1 MNIVDQ
7 IKQKFPSSV
16 KKVPLM
22 VADPEFPRS
31 IDTGMYGLYA
41 YDYQSNEYVQC
52 CPHSVSKKYR
62 PHQLSDIIAMVES
75 VSSVWGDVVLDK
87 CRWRYGHH
95 LSLTPSLEARVE
107 IKKNDGIFPRIIIDA
122 PYDGVFRAS
131 IGFYR
136 DLCKNMAMMGSV
148 QSTSVTIRHTA
159 RLDEHMQEL
168 IGKFSNLKLAWSS
181 VLSACQEMENKK
193 VSLRGVLESALGP
206 RPVEEGRSLN
216 SWVKKASKIQE
227 IAARETYQLTGER
240 LIRSEQLTGWIAFNA
255 VQGYMQHHTRRQ
267 GQPTADARAFMALND
282 DVVRR
287 AEAYILAA

>member
-41 YDYQSNEYVQC
+41 YDYQSNSYVQC

-95 LSLTPSLEARVE
+95 LSLTPSLEERKE
-107 IKKNDGIFPRIIIDA
+107 IKAGDGIFPRIIIDA

-181 VLSACQEMENKK
+181 VLSACHEMENKT
-193 VSLRGVLESALGP
+193 VSLRDVLESALGP

-227 IAARETYQLTGER
+227 IAARETYQLTGESYR
-240 LIRSEQLTGWIAFNA
+240 TDQLTGWIAFNA

-267 GQPTADARAFMALND
+267 GQPTADARAFMAMND

-287 AEAYILAA
+287 VESYILAA

>member
-52 CPHSVSKKYR
+52 CPHSVSKQYR

-95 LSLTPSLEARVE
+95 LSLTPSLEERKE
-107 IKKNDGIFPRIIIDA
+107 IKAGDGIFPRIIIDA

-131 IGFYR
+131 VGFYR
-136 DLCKNMAMMGSV
+136 DLCKNMSMMGSV

-181 VLSACQEMENKK
+181 VLSACQQMEDKK
-193 VSLRGVLESALGP
+193 Q
-206 RPVEEGRSLN
+206 
-216 SWVKKASKIQE
+216 ASKQ
-227 IAARETYQLTGER
+227 AKFAC
-240 LIRSEQLTGWIAFNA
+240 
-255 VQGYMQHHTRRQ
+255 
-267 GQPTADARAFMALND
+267 
-282 DVVRR
+282 VV
-287 AEAYILAA
+287 

>member
-41 YDYQSNEYVQC
+41 YDYQSNAYVQC

-95 LSLTPSLEARVE
+95 LSLTPSREARVE

-131 IGFYR
+131 VGFHR
-136 DLCKNMAMMGSV
+136 DLCNNMAMMSSV
-148 QSTSVTIRHTA
+148 QSTTVTIRHTA

-181 VLSACQEMENKK
+181 VLSACHEMDSRIVNLKD
-193 VSLRGVLESALGP
+193 VLEAALGP

-227 IAARETYQLTGER
+227 IAARETYQLTGESY
-240 LIRSEQLTGWIAFNA
+240 RSDQMTGWMAFNA

-267 GQPTADARAFMALND
+267 GQPTTDARAFMALND